1 MKNGSKDISK
11 MRLIYM
17 GSAVAYLMDGGAA
30 GADVELW
37 MRVNPDEVSLGRL
50 IHAYQNGELIA
61 TQDSELIATQ
71 ELADV

>member
-1 MKNGSKDISK
+1 MKNGAKNTSK

-17 GSAVAYLMDGGAA
+17 GSAVAYLMNGGAA
-30 GADVELW
+30 GKDVELW
-37 MRVNPDEVSLGRL
+37 MRVNPAEVSLGSL
-50 IHAYQNGELIA
+50 MEAYQNGELIV

>member
-1 MKNGSKDISK
+1 MKSGAKDTSK

-17 GSAVAYLMDGGAA
+17 GSAVAYLMNGGAA

-37 MRVNPDEVSLGRL
+37 MKVNPDEVSLGSL
-50 IHAYQNGELIA
+50 MEAYQNGELIA

>member
-1 MKNGSKDISK
+1 MKNGAKDTSK

-17 GSAVAYLMDGGAA
+17 GSAVAYLMNGGAA

-37 MRVNPDEVSLGRL
+37 MRVDPDEASLGQL
-50 IHAYQNGELIA
+50 MEAYQHGELIA

-71 ELADV
+71 ELADE